1 MGWSYGNYTK
11 ICITFL
17 ALSTFKIT
25 LDDIILHII
34 ACIYFIH
41 ILSWT
46 LLYGDGH
53 ATCVH
58 IVIGILI
65 SRIFFRK
72 FRNNEITS
80 AARANKLAALL

>member
-46 LLYGDGH
+46 LLYEDGH

-58 IVIGILI
+58 TVIGILI
-65 SRIFFRK
+65 SRILFRK
-72 FRNNEITS
+72 FRNKEIIS
-80 AARANKLAALL
+80 VAQAIKLAALL

>member
-1 MGWSYGNYTK
+1 MGRSYGNYIK

-17 ALSTFKIT
+17 TLSIFTIT
-25 LDDIILHII
+25 LDDIISHII
-34 ACIYFIH
+34 ACVYFIH

-46 LLYGDGH
+46 LLYEDGH

-65 SRIFFRK
+65 SRILFRK
-72 FRNNEITS
+72 FRNNEIIS

>member
-1 MGWSYGNYTK
+1 MGWSYRSYSK

-25 LDDIILHII
+25 LDDIILQVI

-46 LLYGDGH
+46 LLYEDGH

-65 SRIFFRK
+65 SQILFRK
-72 FRNNEITS
+72 FRNNEIIS

>member
-1 MGWSYGNYTK
+1 MGWSYRSYSK

-25 LDDIILHII
+25 LDDIILHVI

-46 LLYGDGH
+46 LLYEDGH

-65 SRIFFRK
+65 SRILFRK
-72 FRNNEITS
+72 FRNNEIIS
-80 AARANKLAALL
+80 AARAIKLAALL